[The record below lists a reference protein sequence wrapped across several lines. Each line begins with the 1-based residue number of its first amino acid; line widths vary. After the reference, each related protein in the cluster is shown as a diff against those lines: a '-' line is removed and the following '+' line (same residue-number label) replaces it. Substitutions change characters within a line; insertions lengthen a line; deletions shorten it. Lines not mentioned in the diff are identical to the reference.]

1 MTGGAGFRS
10 SVIAG
15 PRAAPCARRM
25 AAPILPGWLTLRHP
39 AIGPRESRDNAT
51 ALAKARDQVG
61 DNRR

>member
-39 AIGPRESRDNAT
+39 AIGPRESCDNAT